1 MTDRL
6 DHEGEVLGDPVLG
19 EPQRTGDESKPRAVL
34 NWLFRD
40 RRTGAIVVAQFPNA
54 PLMAWLVLS
63 GLGLLWHPRAGWG
76 TALAVMTTAA
86 LGIWAVDETARGVN
100 SFRRFLG
107 VGVLGYLIV
116 SVAASW

>member
-1 MTDRL
+1 MADRL
-6 DHEGEVLGDPVLG
+6 DHEHEVLGDPVHG
-19 EPQRTGDESKPRAVL
+19 DPRRTGDEAKLRAVL

-54 PLMAWLVLS
+54 PLMAWLALL
-63 GLGLLWHPRAGWG
+63 GLGLLWQPRAGWG

-86 LGIWAVDETARGVN
+86 LGIWAVDETVRGVN
-100 SFRRFLG
+100 PFRRFLG

-116 SVAASW
+116 SFVASR